1 MILLINVGH
10 KELGCLQLEDH
21 LLRYLTLFRGIDIEY
36 VLGRLFFSGANSV
49 NIKLALPQAAHQS
62 ILYRKNQLCW
72 NSSRDLLK
80 KTLLREIQIE
90 KE

>member
-10 KELGCLQLEDH
+10 YELGCLQLEDH

-36 VLGRLFFSGANSV
+36 VLGRLFISGANS
-49 NIKLALPQAAHQS
+49 LHT
-62 ILYRKNQLCW
+62 LC
-72 NSSRDLLK
+72 LLSGTSK
-80 KTLLREIQIE
+80 HPLQKKISCVAPPRETCFQKTLLREIQIE